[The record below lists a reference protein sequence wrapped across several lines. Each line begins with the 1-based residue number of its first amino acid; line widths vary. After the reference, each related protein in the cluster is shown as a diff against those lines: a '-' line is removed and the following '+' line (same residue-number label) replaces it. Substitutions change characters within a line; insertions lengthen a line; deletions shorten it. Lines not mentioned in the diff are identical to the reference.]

1 MGNCLKVANK
11 EEKKTFAENVLFN
24 NRLNMR
30 EIRYRH
36 LSPKGYIY
44 CVRDRGHGVLM
55 LYFEFEYLHRDTLGF
70 GQHAEMGSIYI
81 RRETDLKLLIESRH
95 LQNRKRER
103 A

>member
-11 EEKKTFAENVLFN
+11 EEKETFAENVLFN

-55 LYFEFEYLHRDTLGF
+55 LYFEFEVFTPRHIRLWPACRDGVYLYKKRNRPKIADRVT
-70 GQHAEMGSIYI
+70 SI
-81 RRETDLKLLIESRH
+81 TK
-95 LQNRKRER
+95 
-103 A
+103 